1 MRELFANTTLYETL
15 KKFDD
20 IPFIIYHDYA
30 KDNFFELKNAH
41 PILLDSN
48 LSKNW
53 YQHYKNLQQNF
64 FFTENDIILFRGY
77 YNLIYSTFPI
87 QHANSNVLS
96 GAFVFGGFR
105 SKTSLDKIR
114 NLHTF
119 PILDDQ
125 IIQKKCNECPLS
137 DTQSVQKWTLRFKV
151 SLIFRQL
158 RVWHGFGSEIVK

>member
-64 FFTENDIILFRGY
+64 FFTENDIILFTPLFQ
-77 YNLIYSTFPI
+77 YNMLTLMSS
-87 QHANSNVLS
+87 QVLS
-96 GAFVFGGFR
+96 FLGDF
-105 SKTSLDKIR
+105 
-114 NLHTF
+114 
-119 PILDDQ
+119 
-125 IIQKKCNECPLS
+125 
-137 DTQSVQKWTLRFKV
+137 VQKLVLIKYV
-151 SLIFRQL
+151 ISILSL
-158 RVWHGFGSEIVK
+158 S

>member
-64 FFTENDIILFRGY
+64 FFTENDIILFP
-77 YNLIYSTFPI
+77 NCKMKLAT
-87 QHANSNVLS
+87 S
-96 GAFVFGGFR
+96 G
-105 SKTSLDKIR
+105 
-114 NLHTF
+114 
-119 PILDDQ
+119 
-125 IIQKKCNECPLS
+125 KKFS
-137 DTQSVQKWTLRFKV
+137 
-151 SLIFRQL
+151 
-158 RVWHGFGSEIVK
+158 H

>member
-64 FFTENDIILFRGY
+64 FFTENDIILFGK
-77 YNLIYSTFPI
+77 LQVQVSHP
-87 QHANSNVLS
+87 
-96 GAFVFGGFR
+96 
-105 SKTSLDKIR
+105 DK
-114 NLHTF
+114 
-119 PILDDQ
+119 PVSAC
-125 IIQKKCNECPLS
+125 CN
-137 DTQSVQKWTLRFKV
+137 
-151 SLIFRQL
+151 
-158 RVWHGFGSEIVK
+158 